1 MIEIFLLSIVQG
13 ITEFLPVSSSSHLV
27 LVSEYFEFQ
36 NQSLSIDVSLHIG
49 SFIAVLSY
57 FYKDIIDFYK
67 NKTLFLNVLV
77 SSIPT
82 ILVGFLIVELNYI
95 DKIRNPEIIACTTIF
110 FAIFL
115 YLSDKSKI
123 NNNIENNFNFKSA
136 ISIGMLQILSLI
148 PGVSRSGIA
157 ITAARFLRFGRVEAA
172 KISFLLSI
180 PILGAVSIFGLKNI
194 LISENSLFT
203 ETNLMA
209 IFLSFSFSFITIK
222 FFLNFLKKFNLNFFV
237 LYRILLGIIILL
249 YLKL

>member
-95 DKIRNPEIIACTTIF
+95 DKIRNPEIIACTTIV

-115 YLSDKSKI
+115 YLSDKSKM

-157 ITAARFLRFGRVEAA
+157 ITAARLLNFKRIDSA
-172 KISFLLSI
+172 KISFLISI
-180 PILGAVSIFGLKNI
+180 PTLAAVSIYGLYKIIMHDESVLKNLNI
-194 LISENSLFT
+194 LSL
-203 ETNLMA
+203 
-209 IFLSFSFSFITIK
+209 IFSFIFSYITIN
-222 FFLNFLKKFNLNFFV
+222 FFLNYIKKFNLNVFV
-237 LYRILLGIIILL
+237 FYRLIIGIVLLVLI
-249 YLKL
+249 Y

>member
-1 MIEIFLLSIVQG
+1 M
-13 ITEFLPVSSSSHLV
+13 
-27 LVSEYFEFQ
+27 
-36 NQSLSIDVSLHIG
+36 
-49 SFIAVLSY
+49 
-57 FYKDIIDFYK
+57 
-67 NKTLFLNVLV
+67 
-77 SSIPT
+77 
-82 ILVGFLIVELNYI
+82 
-95 DKIRNPEIIACTTIF
+95 
-110 FAIFL
+110 
-115 YLSDKSKI
+115 

-203 ETNLMA
+203 KTNLMA

>member
-27 LVSEYFEFQ
+27 LVSEYFKFQ

-115 YLSDKSKI
+115 YLSDKSKM

-203 ETNLMA
+203 KTNLMA

>member
-115 YLSDKSKI
+115 YLSDKSKM

-203 ETNLMA
+203 KTNLMA

>member
-27 LVSEYFEFQ
+27 LVSEYFKFQ

-49 SFIAVLSY
+49 SFIAVLFY

-67 NKTLFLNVLV
+67 NKTLFLHVLV

-95 DKIRNPEIIACTTIF
+95 DKIRNPEIIALTTII

-123 NNNIENNFNFKSA
+123 KNNIENNFNFKSA
-136 ISIGMLQILSLI
+136 ISIGMLQILSLV
-148 PGVSRSGIA
+148 PGVSRSGIV

-203 ETNLMA
+203 KTNLMA
-209 IFLSFSFSFITIK
+209 IFLSFSFSFLTIK
-222 FFLNFLKKFNLNFFV
+222 FFLNYLKRFNLNFFV

>member
-136 ISIGMLQILSLI
+136 ISIGMLQILSLL

-180 PILGAVSIFGLKNI
+180 PILGAVSVFGLKNI

-203 ETNLMA
+203 KTNLMA